1 MTGFQGWEAVADG
14 LDAVAA
20 QAEGLD
26 VEHAQLD
33 EGQCASIRM
42 IAQRMRG
49 GRRALLI
56 ADEVGM
62 GKTRIAAA
70 LISAVR
76 SYGGRA
82 AIVMPAGLGAQWQ
95 KELAIFDPDHRTL
108 MPLRSYE
115 SFIRGF
121 AREGRDGLRQ
131 GWQERRNA
139 KLNDRRQQRELPESS
154 WQDEKILMISHAFA
168 RMTFPLPE
176 NGKLPWRRELM
187 PAFEA
192 LCKGRRRNMRAGG
205 RGERQA
211 SHEAARAAFATHAA
225 EPLPME
231 WARDWR
237 LMPSEDFRRALL
249 PVIGRAL
256 GRFDLVVIDEAHKAR
271 GEDSSLSRILS
282 ALIWESADPFRL
294 GMTATPVELEAQQ
307 WLNTLQRICGPAHP
321 SADGEGNG
329 GDLRAIIDPISKYAE
344 IAKRLRTEPLDEA
357 LVSAFEKAAKCFSS
371 ALGPYVIRRDKRSDR
386 ELKGFQEAHGCSYR
400 DIRTVSVTTKVMGR
414 DWMRAFCAAEAL
426 SLLPET
432 DTATKRRRLTV
443 EKGHGLDKLI
453 LEPATAESKAALDF
467 WSSNARPP
475 QDASIFTH
483 PAVLAA
489 VRIIEAA
496 TAEGRKVLVFGT
508 LLQPLFA
515 LTRLLDARAM
525 LRHLAEGKHWPGREI
540 DRSSAA
546 RDLGA
551 VEAVRAALRS
561 PDCPVGIPNTVEDI
575 NRVLAA
581 RYDSARQKRDAN
593 LRSVHGEISAE
604 AERGNDIASLISQIW
619 SKKEHE
625 QDGIAPLLQALESR
639 RRSLPSEAQD
649 SGAQTNWTADCLIK
663 ETRQLALELQAGSS
677 DAFAEET
684 PVGSPARDES
694 QRQLLEAHLSEFS
707 GRGGSFARLLYGETQ
722 PQTRRFLQSAFNRAG
737 AWPMVL
743 VAQSMVGREGL
754 NLHEECRTVVLLH
767 AEWNPGVVEQ
777 QIGRVDRKN
786 SRFLKDYRAG
796 DWRKHGVP
804 PPRIEVSCIQM
815 DGGYDS
821 LHWAQLL
828 RRWDELRAQLHGDV
842 VSMRDRQRARSDPEL
857 ESLIRRLDL
866 AAPDFYPR

>member
-76 SYGGRA
+76 SCGGRA

-121 AREGRDGLRQ
+121 AREGHDGLRQ
-131 GWQERRNA
+131 GWQERHNA

-176 NGKLPWRRELM
+176 NGNLPWRRELM

-192 LCKGRRRNMRAGG
+192 LCKGRRRNMREGG
-205 RGERQA
+205 RGERHA
-211 SHEAARAAFATHAA
+211 SHEAARAAFATLAA

-237 LMPSEDFRRALL
+237 LMPSEDFRRAVL

-307 WLNTLQRICGPAHP
+307 WLNTLQRICGPADP

-329 GDLRAIIDPISKYAE
+329 GDLRAITDPISKYAE
-344 IAKRLRTEPLDEA
+344 IAKRLRAEPLDEA
-357 LVSAFEKAAKCFSS
+357 LVSAFEQAAKCFSS
-371 ALGPYVIRRDKRSDR
+371 ALGPYIIRRDKRSDR

-443 EKGHGLDKLI
+443 EKGHGLDRLI
-453 LEPATAESKAALDF
+453 LESAALGSKAALDF
-467 WSSNARPP
+467 WSRNARPP

-525 LRHLAEGKHWPGREI
+525 LRHLAEGKHWPAREI

-581 RYDSARQKRDAN
+581 RYDSSRQKRDAN
-593 LRSVHGEISAE
+593 LRSVHEEISAL
-604 AERGNDIASLISQIW
+604 AGDGDDTALLISLVW
-619 SKKEHE
+619 AAHE
-625 QDGIAPLLQALESR
+625 QDGIARLLQALESR
-639 RRSLPSEAQD
+639 RSLCSDVQDVEAQ
-649 SGAQTNWTADCLIK
+649 TRWTTKRLIK
-663 ETRQLALELQAGSS
+663 ETDELVKKLREDSSDFSTKETPDGMTARQESRLQLLQAY
-677 DAFAEET
+677 
-684 PVGSPARDES
+684 
-694 QRQLLEAHLSEFS
+694 LSEFS

-722 PQTRRFLQSAFNRAG
+722 PQTRRFLQNAFNRAG
-737 AWPMVL
+737 SWPMVL

-796 DWRKHGVP
+796 DWRKHGMP

-828 RRWDELRAQLHGDV
+828 RRWGDLRAQLHGDV
-842 VSMRDRQRARSDPEL
+842 VSMGDRQGARSDPEL
-857 ESLIRRLDL
+857 QSLIRRLDL

>member
-49 GRRALLI
+49 GRSALLI

-76 SYGGRA
+76 SCGGRA

-121 AREGRDGLRQ
+121 AREGHDGLRQ

-176 NGKLPWRRELM
+176 NGNLPWRRELM

-192 LCKGRRRNMRAGG
+192 LCKGRRRNMREGG
-205 RGERQA
+205 RGERHA
-211 SHEAARAAFATHAA
+211 SHEAARAAFATLAA

-237 LMPSEDFRRALL
+237 LMPSEDFRRAVL

-307 WLNTLQRICGPAHP
+307 WLNTLQRICGPADP

-329 GDLRAIIDPISKYAE
+329 GDLRAITDPISKYAE
-344 IAKRLRTEPLDEA
+344 IAKRLRAEPLDEA
-357 LVSAFEKAAKCFSS
+357 LVSAFEQAAKCFSS
-371 ALGPYVIRRDKRSDR
+371 ALGPYIIRRDKRSDR

-443 EKGHGLDKLI
+443 EKGHGLDRLI
-453 LEPATAESKAALDF
+453 LESAALGSKAALDF
-467 WSSNARPP
+467 WSRNARPP
-475 QDASIFTH
+475 HDASIFTH

-525 LRHLAEGKHWPGREI
+525 LRHLAEGKHWPAREI
-540 DRSSAA
+540 DPSST
-546 RDLGA
+546 RHDLGA
-551 VEAVRAALRS
+551 VEAVRAALLS

-581 RYDSARQKRDAN
+581 RYDSARQKRDAS
-593 LRSVHGEISAE
+593 LRSVHGEISAL
-604 AERGNDIASLISQIW
+604 AGDGDDTALLISQVW
-619 SKKEHE
+619 AAHE
-625 QDGIAPLLQALESR
+625 QDGIARLLQALESR
-639 RRSLPSEAQD
+639 RSLRSDVQDVEAQ
-649 SGAQTNWTADCLIK
+649 TRWTTKCLIK
-663 ETRQLALELQAGSS
+663 DTYELVKKLREDSSDFSTKETPDSLTARQESRLQLLQA
-677 DAFAEET
+677 
-684 PVGSPARDES
+684 
-694 QRQLLEAHLSEFS
+694 HLGEFS
-707 GRGGSFARLLYGETQ
+707 GRGGSFARLLYGETR
-722 PQTRRFLQSAFNRAG
+722 PQTRRFLQNAFNRPG
-737 AWPMVL
+737 SWPTVL

-796 DWRKHGVP
+796 DWRSHGAS

-821 LHWAQLL
+821 LHWAHLL
-828 RRWDELRAQLHGDV
+828 RRWDDLRAQLHGDV
-842 VSMRDRQRARSDPEL
+842 VSMRDRERSRTDPEL